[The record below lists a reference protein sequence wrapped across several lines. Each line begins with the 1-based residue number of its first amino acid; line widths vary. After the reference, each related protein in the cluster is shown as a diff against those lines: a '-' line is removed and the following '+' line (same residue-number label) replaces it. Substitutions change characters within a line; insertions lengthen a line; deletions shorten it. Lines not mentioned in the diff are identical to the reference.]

1 MLARAFA
8 QVVKVKGK
16 IGNISIGSYILDFWI
31 AMTKSKLLNKYQCW
45 KLMWWVHTSA
55 VSLSL
60 IISLFHFFFLNGFF
74 ILWDSLVNGEWT
86 WLWKWERVCVYVL
99 YTRHCLPLDAS
110 FEKLVTLSLSSP
122 LVSVLPIRIQNRVLS
137 LSFPLNNQTRRD
149 SPHSPLLPRATCR
162 VLLPDVSSRVYDR
175 TIWDG
180 ERNDAHSAWSRSCVT
195 DSKSC

>member
-137 LSFPLNNQTRRD
+137 LSVSLNNQTKHAARHFTFPFPTRHVSRAATWCFISRLWPHDLGRGTERR
-149 SPHSPLLPRATCR
+149 AQR
-162 VLLPDVSSRVYDR
+162 V
-175 TIWDG
+175 
-180 ERNDAHSAWSRSCVT
+180 
-195 DSKSC
+195 K